1 MFHLNPLVSVQR
13 SALPLALFCA
23 IGSPSATAATAG
35 LCHYLTTTTFQNA
48 TGHDLQLTSQNATKS
63 FSIQP
68 AIPTTWI
75 LATGGVIGLSQTWG
89 TDSQHDM
96 GGQLVFQINDGQTN
110 PKFQL
115 GYWSGAGTSGPGSV
129 ASAADTIAQQT
140 AQEIAEAVATK
151 AALDLLE
158 ISVPPPADA
167 IIAAIGKL
175 DFIYKIAKDIAA
187 AFQALGYLNIYQEG
201 GSKFS
206 AVSVSVDTNQAQTVA
221 IPGSGGSYYN
231 GYVVSAISVNN
242 GCPNSWNVLVNNYC
256 AYVCG
261 YASGNNVP
269 VADTGCLTSA
279 YCSTMSSNPL
289 PGGSYT
295 TDCKDIKWNGS
306 TLEAKCKT
314 DLVGVDTQVSLDYYN
329 KCGPYSG
336 VSYDGQLVCDSYK

>member
-1 MFHLNPLVSVQR
+1 MFHLNPLALAQR
-13 SALPLALFCA
+13 SALPLALFCV
-23 IGSPSATAATAG
+23 IGSQSATAATAG

-89 TDSQHDM
+89 NSSQHDM

-115 GYWSGAGTSGPGSV
+115 GYWNGTGKSSPNSV
-129 ASAADTIAQQT
+129 GDAAAIITQQT
-140 AQEIAEAVATK
+140 AEEIAKDEATK
-151 AALDLLE
+151 AAMHLAE
-158 ISVPPPADA
+158 IAVPPPADA
-167 IIAAIGKL
+167 IIAAIGMLK
-175 DFIYKIAKDIAA
+175 FFGKVAKDIAA
-187 AFQALGYLNIYQEG
+187 AFQALGYMNINQEG
-201 GSKFS
+201 GGTFASVG
-206 AVSVSVDTNQAQTVA
+206 VSTDTNQTQVVA
-221 IPGSGGSYYN
+221 IPGTGGSYYN
-231 GYVVSAISVNN
+231 GYVVSTVSVNN

-261 YASGNNVP
+261 YASGNSVP

-279 YCSTMSSNPL
+279 YCSTLSSNPL
-289 PGGSYT
+289 PSGSYT
-295 TDCKDIKWNGS
+295 TDCRDIKWNGS

-314 DLVGVDTQVSLDYYN
+314 DLAGVETKVSLDYYKN
-329 KCGPYSG
+329 CPPYSG
-336 VSYDGQLVCDSYK
+336 VGYNGQLYCE